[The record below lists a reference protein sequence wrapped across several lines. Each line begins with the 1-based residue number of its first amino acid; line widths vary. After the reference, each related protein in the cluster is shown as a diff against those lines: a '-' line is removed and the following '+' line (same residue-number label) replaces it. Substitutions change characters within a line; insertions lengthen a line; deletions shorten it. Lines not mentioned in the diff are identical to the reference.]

1 LNAAILIWSQARS
14 LNSQSFFEVYSNS
27 ESPIESLSVTL
38 HISFK
43 VFDVDYIV
51 SGIIKRRPAT
61 LSNSM
66 NISSHYQD
74 EILGKFGTVE
84 ADLEDSDSEPSL
96 YNSLQCQA
104 NYELVRPYRFVV
116 LLRIGSS

>member
-84 ADLEDSDSEPSL
+84 ADLEDSDSVNTQLNRSDHR
-96 YNSLQCQA
+96 YIIHYSARRTTN
-104 NYELVRPYRFVV
+104 
-116 LLRIGSS
+116 